1 MNFHDLHESVRAE
14 LQRRVQAGLVT
25 ATSLARQVGFKQAH
39 ISNFLNQRRSLSLE
53 GLDRVLAA
61 QNLSVEE
68 LLPLDISGAAGAV
81 TARTDSESVPVVAP
95 STALEEAVVR
105 PASVI
110 ETVSVPTAQLAE
122 SRARPAPRYLHW
134 QRFVAV
140 RADAQQAAAM
150 HPMIAAGSIVVL
162 DRHYNSLAPYRGQQ
176 RTLYA
181 VRAGWGLALRFVEFD
196 DKRLVLR
203 PLAAEFPV
211 QLIALRPE
219 ESPADYLLGRACLIF
234 STL

>member
-1 MNFHDLHESVRAE
+1 
-14 LQRRVQAGLVT
+14 
-25 ATSLARQVGFKQAH
+25 
-39 ISNFLNQRRSLSLE
+39 
-53 GLDRVLAA
+53 
-61 QNLSVEE
+61 VEE
-68 LLPLDISGAAGAV
+68 LLPFDISGAAESATG
-81 TARTDSESVPVVAP
+81 RTDSESVPVVAP
-95 STALEEAVVR
+95 STALEEPVVR

-110 ETVSVPTAQLAE
+110 ETVRVPTAQLAE
-122 SRARPAPRYLHW
+122 SRARPAPQYLHW

-140 RADAQQAAAM
+140 RADAQQVAAM

-162 DRHYNSLAPYRGQQ
+162 DRHYNSLAPHRGQQ

-203 PLAAEFPV
+203 PLAVEFPV

>member
-81 TARTDSESVPVVAP
+81 TARTDIESVPVVAP

-105 PASVI
+105 PAAVI

-122 SRARPAPRYLHW
+122 SRARPAPKYLHW

-176 RTLYA
+176 RTVYA

-203 PLAAEFPV
+203 PLAAEFPI

-219 ESPADYLLGRACLIF
+219 ESAADYLLGRACLIF